1 MSRLKIPNQ
10 TETLLLLNCR
20 RRCCICFG
28 LDRDHRIKQ
37 GQIAHLDNNNQNNK
51 IDNLA
56 FICLSH
62 HDQYDS
68 KTSQSK
74 GLTLSEVKNFRNE
87 LEKFITDNWNQ
98 PINEKGEIKVD
109 IFTGSYTRGNDFEG
123 SDLEVTFLGGKL
135 IHVKGSA
142 SWGRTREYGPNIG
155 QLDFVSEI
163 EINKTIFS
171 DKLFDEEYKLELDFL
186 GDKLIAN
193 ESYITGYFG
202 HNVSFS
208 GEYYRLK

>member
-1 MSRLKIPNQ
+1 MSRPKIPLQ
-10 TETLLLLNCR
+10 TETQLLLKCR

-37 GQIAHLDNNNQNNK
+37 GQIAHLDQENKNNS

-56 FICLSH
+56 FICLAH

-74 GLTLSEVKNFRNE
+74 GLTVTEVKVFRTE
-87 LEKFITDNWNQ
+87 LENYIDTNWNK
-98 PINEKGEIKVD
+98 PIVENGEVKLD
-109 IFTGSYTRGNDFEG
+109 IFTGSYTRGNEFEG

-135 IHVKGSA
+135 VHVKGFA
-142 SWGRTREYGPNIG
+142 TWGRNREYGPNIG

-163 EINKTIFS
+163 EINKVVFV
-171 DKLFDEEYKLELDFL
+171 DKLFDNEYKLELEFL

-193 ESYITGYFG
+193 ENYLVGYFG
-202 HNVSFS
+202 HNASFA